1 MKILFVTPRLPYP
14 PDRGD
19 RVRVYNFARVLSKK
33 HSLFLLSFIQSREE
47 LKNVEELET
56 IFDET
61 TTILLKPWKSN
72 LNMLTHFFSRLPHQV
87 FYYNSDVMRRKV
99 RQVIEEEKIDVV
111 YTFHL
116 RMAPHTID
124 LKDIYKILDLT
135 DSVSLF
141 LRRMLPFSRIYLKP
155 LLYSEWLKVRRYE
168 PMITERFDECWLIS
182 KTDKRAIEEASCPS
196 NLVIVPN
203 GIDLDYFKRDG
214 LELDSQY
221 LLFVGYMGA
230 ESVDSVF
237 YFYNK
242 IFPLIKKEV
251 PSAQFYIVGAS
262 PPRKVTKLA
271 QDKDVIVTGFVKD
284 LRSYYQKAAVMV
296 APMRFVAGVQ
306 NKILEAMAMG
316 VPVVTSRFGN
326 EGIDAQ
332 PEKEIFV
339 ENNPESFARSVIEL
353 LKNEDLRRKIGAN
366 ARKFVERNFT
376 WRKVFDRMDKI
387 WEKISDNR
395 LNIA

>member
-19 RVRVYNFARVLSKK
+19 RVRVFNFAKVLSRK
-33 HSLFLLSFIQSREE
+33 HLLFLVSFIQSKEE
-47 LKNVEELET
+47 SKYVEGLVK
-56 IFDET
+56 IFNEV
-61 TTILLKPWKSN
+61 TTILLESWKSY
-72 LNMLTHFFSRLPHQV
+72 LNVLTHFFSKLPYQV
-87 FYYNSDVMRRKV
+87 SYYDSDIMGRKIN
-99 RQVIEEEKIDVV
+99 QIIEREKIDVV

-116 RMAPHTID
+116 RMARHAID
-124 LKDIYKILDLT
+124 LKNVYEILDLT
-135 DSVSLF
+135 DCVSLF

-155 LLYSEWLKVRRYE
+155 LLYNEWLKVRRYE

-182 KTDKRAIEEASCPS
+182 RIDKKAIEEVSCPS
-196 NLVIVPN
+196 NVVIIPN
-203 GIDLDYFKRDG
+203 GIDLNYFKRES
-214 LELDSQY
+214 LKLDSQN

-237 YFYNK
+237 YFHKK

-251 PSAQFYIVGAS
+251 PSSQFYVVGAS

-271 QDKDVIVTGFVKD
+271 QDKDVIVTGFIKD
-284 LRSYYQKAAVMV
+284 LRPYYEKAAVMV

-339 ENNPESFARSVIEL
+339 ENNPESFARSVVEL
-353 LKNEDLRRKIGAN
+353 LKNEDLRRKIGIN

-376 WRKVFDRMDKI
+376 WRKITDRMDKI
-387 WEKISDNR
+387 WEKISENR
-395 LNIA
+395 LNTA

>member
-1 MKILFVTPRLPYP
+1 MKILFVTPRFPYP

-19 RVRVYNFARVLSKK
+19 RVRVYNFARALSKK

-47 LKNVEELET
+47 LKNLEELET
-56 IFDET
+56 IFDGT
-61 TTILLKPWKSN
+61 TTILLKAWKSN
-72 LNMLTHFFSRLPHQV
+72 LSILTHFFSRLPHQV
-87 FYYNSDVMRRKV
+87 SYYKSDVMGRKV
-99 RQVIEEEKIDVV
+99 RQIIEEEKIDVV

-124 LKDIYKILDLT
+124 LENIYKILDLT

-155 LLYSEWLKVRRYE
+155 VLYNEWLRVRRYE

-182 KTDKRAIEEASCPS
+182 KTDKRAIKGVSCPS
-196 NLVIVPN
+196 SLIIVPN

-214 LELDSQY
+214 LGLDSQA

-230 ESVDSVF
+230 ESVDSVL
-237 YFYNK
+237 YFYNE

-251 PSAQFYIVGAS
+251 PSSQFHIVGTS
-262 PPRKVTKLA
+262 PPRKIIKLA
-271 QDKDVIVTGFVKD
+271 QNKDVIVTGFVKD
-284 LRSYYQKAAVMV
+284 LRSYYRKAAVMV

-332 PEKEIFV
+332 SEKEIFV
-339 ENNPESFARSVIEL
+339 ENNPENFARSVIKL
-353 LKNEDLRRKIGAN
+353 LKNEDLRRKIGIN

-376 WRKVFDRMDKI
+376 WRKISDRMDKI
-387 WEKISDNR
+387 REKIGDDR